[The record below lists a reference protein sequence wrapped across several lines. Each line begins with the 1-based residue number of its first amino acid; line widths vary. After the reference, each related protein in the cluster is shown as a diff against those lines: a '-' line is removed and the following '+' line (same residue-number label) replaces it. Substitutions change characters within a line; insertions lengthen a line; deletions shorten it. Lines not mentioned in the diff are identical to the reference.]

1 MKNLQTQKPKNLIKC
16 GDIFR
21 IGNHVLGCGDARDA
35 EFVKRVIGQAKIQM
49 ILSDPPYGVMAV
61 ESKLGFSELK
71 MNKKILNDDII
82 SEDKYRQFTCD
93 WLAPTVSFLA
103 RHNSAYIF
111 NSDKMIFALREG
123 MELAGL
129 KFSQLLIWIK
139 NHSVIGRKDYLPGHE
154 LIAYGWYGAHDFKK
168 AKDKSLLFYPKPSS
182 SPLHPTQKP
191 IGLLRRL
198 ILNSTDIGDIVYD
211 CFAGSGSTGIA
222 AEQTKRSSVLI
233 ERDEEYCQTIIER
246 FEKIFKLKAQKVI
259 YEKGK
264 KSKTDN

>member
-1 MKNLQTQKPKNLIKC
+1 MKNLQTQKSKNSIKY

-21 IGNHVLGCGDARDA
+21 IGNHILGCGDALDA
-35 EFVKRVIGQAKIQM
+35 EFVKRVIGQTKIQM
-49 ILSDPPYGVMAV
+49 ILSDPPYGIKFV
-61 ESKLGFSELK
+61 EGKLGFSEPK

-82 SEDKYRQFTCD
+82 SEDKYRQFTHD
-93 WLAPTVSFLA
+93 WLASAVPFLA
-103 RHNSAYIF
+103 RHNAAYIF
-111 NSDKMIFALREG
+111 NSDRMIFALREG

-154 LIAYGWYGAHDFKK
+154 LIAYGWHGAHDFKK

-191 IGLLRRL
+191 VGLLRRL
-198 ILNSTDIGDIVYD
+198 ILNSTDIGDTIYD

-222 AEQTKRSSVLI
+222 AEQTKRSSILI
-233 ERDEEYCQTIIER
+233 ERDEEYCLVIVER
-246 FEKIFKLKAQKVI
+246 FEKLFDLKAKRL
-259 YEKGK
+259 
-264 KSKTDN
+264 